1 VPALENWLRTNELEE
16 SVSALRMM
24 RDTARK
30 VINDVY
36 QWKWIVIASHNALQG
51 FMVLALRNG
60 NNLTVMPDKLA
71 GKWLEAYRADKPLPE
86 ERLDSFPNLYKKI
99 KGEHMERLVMSRR
112 FTATADQDRCVKK
125 LQELRNNFIHF
136 IPKGW
141 SIEVSGL
148 PSLCLAIIEIIEF
161 LGWESSNVLWH
172 KEGQREEAESII
184 SELKV
189 TLDAINDQYQKVS

>member
-1 VPALENWLRTNELEE
+1 MENWLRTDELEE

-24 RDTARK
+24 RDTALK
-30 VINDVY
+30 VANDVY

-99 KGEHMERLVMSRR
+99 KGEDMERLVMSRC
-112 FTATADQDRCVKK
+112 FTATAEQDRCVKK
-125 LQELRNNFIHF
+125 LQELRNDFIHF

-161 LGWESSNVLWH
+161 LGWESFNVLWH
-172 KEGQREEAESII
+172 NEGQREEAEAII
-184 SELKV
+184 TELKV
-189 TLDAINDQYQKVS
+189 TLDAINDQYQKSS